1 MMDEIDRRLVNALQ
15 DGFPI
20 TERPFA
26 AIAPQFGIEEDE
38 LIARIE
44 RFSAEGWLSRFG
56 PMYDADRLGGGTC
69 LAAMAVPEDRFDT
82 IAALV
87 NAHPEVAHNYR
98 RTHALNMWFV
108 IAAEFPERIDQ
119 VLAAIEAEARLPVFA
134 MPKLEEY
141 FVAARFEA

>member
-1 MMDEIDRRLVNALQ
+1 MDEIDRRLVNALQ

-26 AIAPQFGIEEDE
+26 ELAPAFGIEEDE
-38 LIARIE
+38 IIARLE
-44 RFSAEGWLSRFG
+44 RLCGEGWLSRFG
-56 PMYDADRLGGGTC
+56 PMYDADRLGGATC
-69 LAAMAVPEDRFDT
+69 LAAMAVPEEQFE
-82 IAALV
+82 AVAELV

-98 RTHALNMWFV
+98 RAHALNMWFV
-108 IAAEFPERIDQ
+108 LAAELPDRIDQ
-119 VLAAIEAEARLPVFA
+119 VIAAIEAETRLPVFA